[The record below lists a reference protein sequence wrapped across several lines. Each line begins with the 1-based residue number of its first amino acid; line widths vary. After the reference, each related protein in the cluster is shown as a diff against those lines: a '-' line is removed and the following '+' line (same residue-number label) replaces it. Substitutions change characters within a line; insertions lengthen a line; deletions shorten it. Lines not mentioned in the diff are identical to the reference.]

1 MPLINQIIEWLN
13 NQDIKS
19 LTLVIFLATP
29 ILSFTCYSFFTQNEN
44 SSLIN
49 TNSLTDVKL
58 NSVLIS
64 NKNLNLH
71 KRPNINYK
79 YDQSYVNY
87 LIGKKNNFSVYKF
100 NTAFNL
106 EHLEYDLF
114 MSHMHHMSIF
124 IPIVAIYTYSLLS
137 HVFFDNYNKNPYK
150 HMRHS

>member
-29 ILSFTCYSFFTQNEN
+29 ILSFTYYSFFTQNEN
-44 SSLIN
+44 SSLTN
-49 TNSLTDVKL
+49 TNSFTDVKL
-58 NSVLIS
+58 KSVLIS

-71 KRPNINYK
+71 NRPNINYK

-137 HVFFDNYNKNPYK
+137 NVFFDNYNKNPYK